1 VPTDTIT
8 GLPYPSN
15 IEAPAGAAS
24 LMALVTALAG
34 ASGKATPVLRAVDAA
49 DRDARLGGTA
59 TPAGVIV
66 AAGQKVWLK
75 VDTTGTAAT
84 DWVTL
89 FDGTDDTGWIDPTT
103 AGFSAASGF
112 STLTGKVR
120 RHNGFVAV
128 SLGLVTTNA
137 IGSGNITNTTI
148 INVPPA
154 YQVAGGNTGPVGGGA
169 VNGGWT
175 GYQQNA
181 AIVMASTETGFLAGD
196 TFSVLGLWMI

>member
-89 FDGTDDTGWIDPTT
+89 FDGTDDTGWVDATT

-112 STLTGKVR
+112 QTLTGKVR
-120 RHNGFVAV
+120 RRLGFVQV
-128 SLGLVTTNA
+128 FLSIVTNNA
-137 IGSGNITNTTI
+137 ISAGNVANTTI

-154 YQVAGGNTGPVGGGA
+154 YQVTGSQAGPVGGGPSG
-169 VNGGWT
+169 GGWT

-181 AIVMASTETGFLAGD
+181 SIVMASTEIGFGAGD
-196 TFSVLGLWMI
+196 AFSVLGLWML